1 MTGTALVTVKL
12 TGMKDFEDDLARRE
26 LNMVKAIDAGLGV
39 IARRGADI
47 LRVSML
53 SAASPSSPGSPPGVV
68 TGNLIK
74 SVRAVHQQ
82 GSLQSAT
89 AFGSNGK
96 GGKAPHWYLLEFGTT
111 KMAARPSLRP
121 AGLQA
126 GQEGQQLLTAMIKR
140 MDGRGG

>member
-1 MTGTALVTVKL
+1 MMETKL
-12 TGMKDFEDDLARRE
+12 IGMDGYAADIERRE
-26 LNMVKAIDAGLGV
+26 QQMLKAVDAGLMA

-47 LRVSML
+47 LRNSML
-53 SAASPSSPGSPPGVV
+53 AAGSPSSPGSPPGIV

-74 SVRAVHQQ
+74 SVRAEHAA
-82 GSLQSAT
+82 GSMQAVT

-96 GGKAPHWYLLEFGTT
+96 RGKAPHWFLLEFGTR

-121 AGLQA
+121 AGQQA

-140 MDGRGG
+140 MGARGG